1 MKRWMFF
8 AYGVGCYLLF
18 MAVYNYMIVFV
29 GNLAPAVGA
38 DSLKTIDSGA
48 GPLTAFAVA
57 WNVALL
63 GLFAVQH
70 SVMARPAF
78 KRAWTRIVPQEIE
91 RSTYVLAS
99 SLVTAIVMAL
109 WRPIDAVVWDVT
121 NPYARA
127 VAWTLFAVGWAMV
140 PLVSLLIN
148 HFDLFGLRQVWLHLR
163 RREYTSL
170 PFHEPLLYSR
180 VRHPLY
186 IGWAIAFWATPTMT
200 VGHLLFAS
208 VLTLYMV
215 VAAMIEERD
224 LVAHFGEVYEG
235 YQRRVPMFLPRL
247 RAVEEDR
254 VGEAV

>member
-29 GNLAPAVGA
+29 GNLAPTAWA

-48 GPLTAFAVA
+48 GPLTAFTVA
-57 WNVALL
+57 WNVGLL

-70 SVMARPAF
+70 SVMARPVF
-78 KRAWTRIVPQEIE
+78 KRAWTRIVPHEIE

-99 SLVTAIVMAL
+99 SLVTIVVMAL
-109 WRPIDAVVWDVT
+109 WRPTDMVVWDMT
-121 NPYARA
+121 TPYARA
-127 VAWTLFAVGWAMV
+127 LAWTLFAVGWAMV
-140 PLVSLLIN
+140 PLVSMLIN
-148 HFDLFGLRQVWLHLR
+148 HFDLFGLRQVWLQLR
-163 RREYTSL
+163 GREYTSL

-200 VGHLLFAS
+200 IGHLLFAS

-215 VAAMIEERD
+215 VAAVIEERD

-247 RAVEEDR
+247 RAVEQDR
-254 VGEAV
+254 VGEVV